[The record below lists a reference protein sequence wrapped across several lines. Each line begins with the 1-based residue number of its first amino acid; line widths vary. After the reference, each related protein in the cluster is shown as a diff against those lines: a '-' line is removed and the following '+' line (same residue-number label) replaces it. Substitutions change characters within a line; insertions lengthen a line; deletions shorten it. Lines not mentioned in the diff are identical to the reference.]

1 MLPLR
6 STSATHIAVALDTGN
21 PTIAAH
27 EG

>member
-1 MLPLR
+1 LR
-6 STSATHIAVALDTGN
+6 STSATHVAVALDIGN